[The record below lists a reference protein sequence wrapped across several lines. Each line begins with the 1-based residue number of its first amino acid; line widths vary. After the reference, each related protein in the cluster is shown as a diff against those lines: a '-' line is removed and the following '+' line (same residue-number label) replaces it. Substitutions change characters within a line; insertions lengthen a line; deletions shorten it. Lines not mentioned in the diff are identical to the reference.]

1 MVDTD
6 PQAGKAG
13 TTGVGTKGASEERE
27 LRRALAPHLQRGDD
41 SDGATSITRNLAVTL
56 TLTQALL
63 HRQSLMMT
71 NLLVIVIMKSTSKRP

>member
-1 MVDTD
+1 MIVIVMT
-6 PQAGKAG
+6 
-13 TTGVGTKGASEERE
+13 
-27 LRRALAPHLQRGDD
+27 
-41 SDGATSITRNLAVTL
+41 TSITRNLAVTLTL